1 MKTLIENLLVMAFLT
16 GSGYFI
22 MWMLLDMF
30 LAQQEVAMVTL
41 YKVTYMVQADESG
54 IIYTT
59 TTTWEELD
67 RMLDD
72 TEIIVFGYIK
82 QEVII

>member
-1 MKTLIENLLVMAFLT
+1 
-16 GSGYFI
+16 
-22 MWMLLDMF
+22 
-30 LAQQEVAMVTL
+30 MVTL

-72 TEIIVFGYIK
+72 PGIIVFGYIK
-82 QEVII
+82 VKEVENEKSDKW

>member
-1 MKTLIENLLVMAFLT
+1 MTSILMILYQKMILTLKRDKEA
-16 GSGYFI
+16 
-22 MWMLLDMF
+22 
-30 LAQQEVAMVTL
+30 AMVTL

-72 TEIIVFGYIK
+72 PEIIVFGYIK

>member
-1 MKTLIENLLVMAFLT
+1 
-16 GSGYFI
+16 
-22 MWMLLDMF
+22 
-30 LAQQEVAMVTL
+30 MVTL
-41 YKVTYMVQADESG
+41 YKVTYMVQADTSV
-54 IIYTT
+54 IIYTI
-59 TTTWEELD
+59 TTTWEELN